1 MSVLNTM
8 LKIATLNLCLGLKF
22 KKDLVKDIMSKE
34 NIDILLMQ
42 ETEIEHDFDV
52 ELLNIPGYILELEKN
67 ECKIRVATY
76 VKNSIKY
83 IRRSELEGVN
93 NHIQFIDLLN
103 GEVNY
108 KRLVNVYHSFNP
120 LGITDK
126 DLFTNQC
133 DLIKVGCS
141 VNSIIIGDFNLDY
154 RKKNDVNYCNA
165 QLFSIFDDRLEDLN
179 LVQLV
184 KFDTW
189 SRTVELV
196 VRSSILDHI
205 YVNDIDLVKNVCHM
219 KPIFGDHELI
229 MADVSISRPISKVTW
244 GRDWRHYSKE
254 KLVYQLSLVDWTN
267 DAHNVQQLWNDFE
280 AKLIKVVD
288 DLAPLTEFKDG
299 KITLT
304 QNPVVK
310 HKLNLRNRLLKLL
323 KKRPTLDLKK
333 RIKKLNV
340 EIKSHFTFER
350 KNFIRRKIIPGN
362 SKSLWNAVKAA
373 KDIGTSNLPVAMKIA
388 GRSIS
393 EHERSDCFAA
403 FFVNKVETIT
413 NETIVDQNVYNGVPK
428 LVAGNQM
435 FMSINEVENC
445 IKCIKVKNCEG
456 YDRIPQRVLIEG
468 LEHLLCPLSKLLESI
483 YVSNEIPEQW
493 LFSKIIPVHK
503 KGNKSVIENYRPVA
517 NLCSASKIFE
527 RLILN
532 RINQLEVIN
541 GIDISGKGQHGFK
554 KGKGTST
561 AGLLLQSLIS
571 RALDDDNF
579 VAMASLDLSS
589 AFDVVNIPLLI
600 KRLNII
606 GLPGDVINLIEIWL
620 KNRCFY
626 VEIDNVTSNVL
637 ATWFGIIQ
645 GSILGPILYAIFIS
659 PIFDIENMTCY
670 ADDGFSL
677 VFDKD
682 KEVVCDLIKIKLMN
696 TIDWLTRSGM
706 KVNESKTN
714 LCLFYYKDT
723 NPIEIVLNGVSIKSC
738 KTVMYLVSSLIKSC
752 NGLNTFLTA

>member
-1 MSVLNTM
+1 M
-8 LKIATLNLCLGLKF
+8 
-22 KKDLVKDIMSKE
+22 
-34 NIDILLMQ
+34 
-42 ETEIEHDFDV
+42 
-52 ELLNIPGYILELEKN
+52 
-67 ECKIRVATY
+67 
-76 VKNSIKY
+76 
-83 IRRSELEGVN
+83 
-93 NHIQFIDLLN
+93 
-103 GEVNY
+103 
-108 KRLVNVYHSFNP
+108 
-120 LGITDK
+120 
-126 DLFTNQC
+126 
-133 DLIKVGCS
+133 
-141 VNSIIIGDFNLDY
+141 DY
-154 RKKNDVNYCNA
+154 RKKNDVNYCTA

-205 YVNDIDLVKNVCHM
+205 YGNVIDLVKNVCHM

-413 NETIVDQNVYNGVPK
+413 NETIG
-428 LVAGNQM
+428 
-435 FMSINEVENC
+435 
-445 IKCIKVKNCEG
+445 
-456 YDRIPQRVLIEG
+456 
-468 LEHLLCPLSKLLESI
+468 
-483 YVSNEIPEQW
+483 
-493 LFSKIIPVHK
+493 
-503 KGNKSVIENYRPVA
+503 
-517 NLCSASKIFE
+517 
-527 RLILN
+527 
-532 RINQLEVIN
+532 
-541 GIDISGKGQHGFK
+541 
-554 KGKGTST
+554 ST
-561 AGLLLQSLIS
+561 
-571 RALDDDNF
+571 
-579 VAMASLDLSS
+579 
-589 AFDVVNIPLLI
+589 
-600 KRLNII
+600 
-606 GLPGDVINLIEIWL
+606 
-620 KNRCFY
+620 
-626 VEIDNVTSNVL
+626 
-637 ATWFGIIQ
+637 
-645 GSILGPILYAIFIS
+645 
-659 PIFDIENMTCY
+659 
-670 ADDGFSL
+670 
-677 VFDKD
+677 
-682 KEVVCDLIKIKLMN
+682 
-696 TIDWLTRSGM
+696 
-706 KVNESKTN
+706 
-714 LCLFYYKDT
+714 
-723 NPIEIVLNGVSIKSC
+723 
-738 KTVMYLVSSLIKSC
+738 
-752 NGLNTFLTA
+752 